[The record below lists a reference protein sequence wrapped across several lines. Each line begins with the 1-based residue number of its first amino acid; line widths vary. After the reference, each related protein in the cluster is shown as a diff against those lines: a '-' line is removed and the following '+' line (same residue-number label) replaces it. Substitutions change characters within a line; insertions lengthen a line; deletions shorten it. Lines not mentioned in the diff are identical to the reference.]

1 MWTSHVL
8 MGFLAICAGTAV
20 SAGTFAFLLVI
31 GVFPRVIGKMN
42 LGNRIILIE
51 NLVIAGILIGAVFSL
66 LPWEVS
72 ESGGWLLSAVK
83 WCVMAVYGI
92 SAGVFVG
99 CIAAALAEILNT
111 LPILFRRTKIKRG
124 LPWIMTA
131 MALGKMC
138 GGLFYFLCGYG
149 GS

>member
-1 MWTSHVL
+1 MGSALSFFDGYPQKVL
-8 MGFLAICAGTAV
+8 RIFRFVLKSVQKM
-20 SAGTFAFLLVI
+20 TF
-31 GVFPRVIGKMN
+31 
-42 LGNRIILIE
+42 
-51 NLVIAGILIGAVFSL
+51 
-66 LPWEVS
+66 
-72 ESGGWLLSAVK
+72 SAVK